1 MSLIDHSA
9 CNLMKNAWNIQKMFS
24 CLAKRGSTWGQYVL
38 FVIVPSHYSWNF
50 VKGLAHGPASV
61 DGTFF

>member
-9 CNLMKNAWNIQKMFS
+9 CNLMKNAWNIQKKCS
-24 CLAKRGSTWGQYVL
+24 VVLAKRGSTWGQYVL
-38 FVIVPSHYSWNF
+38 FVILSHYSWNF